1 MVTMLDC
8 IRRSEPVSRNILQH
22 AKESTESLNNVIKD
36 YKAIDE
42 IFLIGS
48 GSSFNASNA
57 AASFIEDVCKV
68 QVFQLLPNQ
77 FAAKKVLNTKALYIF
92 VSQSGTSSLVKKQI
106 LKVKELGCPTVAVTD
121 DQQSAIAKEADVNIS
136 IQVGGEEYGF
146 RTVGFSATLLTL
158 QLIGLRIALEAG
170 KISEEEFDEYV
181 NDGLKAVDN
190 IPKVI
195 EDSLAWFDKVK
206 DELKSLR
213 SLMYYGGGEL
223 FGIAVEGAL
232 KLMETPKVYI
242 SVGYEAED
250 GIHGPCYAFGK
261 DDAIVFLNDG
271 EHDVEYASSMVRFSK
286 AELGRGY
293 MFGPLVQDD
302 KDLKIVPCSKY
313 FRGLEFVPSVQIIA
327 YQMAMIN
334 NVEVLPLTIRI
345 PHVSTKYFQ
354 THNG

>member
-22 AKESTESLNNVIKD
+22 AKESTESLNKVIKD

-170 KISEEEFDEYV
+170 KISEEEFKEYV

-195 EDSLAWFDKVK
+195 ENSLVWFDKVK

-242 SVGYEAED
+242 SAGYEAED

>member
-8 IRRSEPVSRNILQH
+8 IRRSERVCTTILEN
-22 AKESTESLNNVIKD
+22 AKKATDGLREVIGD
-36 YKAIDE
+36 FNSVEE

-48 GSSFNASNA
+48 GSSFNASNSA
-57 AASFIEDVCKV
+57 SSFIEEVCGV
-68 QVFQLLPNQ
+68 QVFSLLPNQ
-77 FAAKKVLNTKALYIF
+77 FAKKKVLNTKALYIF
-92 VSQSGTSSLVKKQI
+92 VSQSGTSSLVKQQI
-106 LKVKELGCPTVAVTD
+106 IKVKELSCPSVAVTD
-121 DQQSAIAKEADVNIS
+121 DENSPIAKEADINIS

-158 QLIGLRIALEAG
+158 QLIGLRIALEKG
-170 KISEEEFDEYV
+170 KISEEVFADYV
-181 NDGLKAVDN
+181 SDGLKAVGN
-190 IPKVI
+190 IPTVI
-195 EDSLAWFDKVK
+195 EDSLVWFENNKED
-206 DELKSLR
+206 LKSLR

-232 KLMETPKVYI
+232 KLMETPKIYI

-271 EHDVEYASSMVRFSK
+271 ENDVDYASSMVRFSK
-286 AELGRGY
+286 QELGRGY
-293 MFGPLVQDD
+293 MFGPLVQDE
-302 KDLKIVPCSKY
+302 KDLKITPCSRY
-313 FRGLEFVPSVQIIA
+313 FRAIEFVPSVQVIA
-327 YQMAMIN
+327 YQMAIYN
-334 NVEVLPLTIRI
+334 GVEVLPLTIRI

>member
-22 AKESTESLNNVIKD
+22 AKESTESLNKVIKD

-170 KISEEEFDEYV
+170 KISEEEFKEYV

-195 EDSLAWFDKVK
+195 EDSLVWFDKVK

>member
-22 AKESTESLNNVIKD
+22 AKESTESLNKVIKD

-158 QLIGLRIALEAG
+158 QLIGLRVALEAG
-170 KISEEEFDEYV
+170 KISEEEFKEYV

-195 EDSLAWFDKVK
+195 EDSLVWFDKVK

>member
-1 MVTMLDC
+1 MLDC

-22 AKESTESLNNVIKD
+22 AKESTESLNKVIKD

-158 QLIGLRIALEAG
+158 QLIGLRVALEAG
-170 KISEEEFDEYV
+170 KISEEEFNEYV
-181 NDGLKAVDN
+181 NDGLKSVDN

-195 EDSLAWFDKVK
+195 EDSLVWFDKVK

-250 GIHGPCYAFGK
+250 G
-261 DDAIVFLNDG
+261 
-271 EHDVEYASSMVRFSK
+271 
-286 AELGRGY
+286 
-293 MFGPLVQDD
+293 
-302 KDLKIVPCSKY
+302 
-313 FRGLEFVPSVQIIA
+313 
-327 YQMAMIN
+327 
-334 NVEVLPLTIRI
+334 
-345 PHVSTKYFQ
+345 
-354 THNG
+354 

>member
-22 AKESTESLNNVIKD
+22 AKESTESLNKVIKD

-170 KISEEEFDEYV
+170 KISEEEFNEYV

-195 EDSLAWFDKVK
+195 EDSLVWFDKVK

-242 SVGYEAED
+242 SAGYEAED

-354 THNG
+354 TH

>member
-22 AKESTESLNNVIKD
+22 AKESTESLNKVIKD

>member
-8 IRRSEPVSRNILQH
+8 IRRSETVSRNILAG
-22 AKESTESLNNVIKD
+22 AKESTDGLN
-36 YKAIDE
+36 KAISDFKAIEE

-48 GSSFNASNA
+48 GSSFNASNS
-57 AASFIEDVCKV
+57 AASFIEELCNV
-68 QVFQLLPNQ
+68 QVSALLPNQ
-77 FAAKKVLNTKALYIF
+77 FAQKKVLNTKAVYIF

-106 LKVKELGCPTVAVTD
+106 IKVKELSAPTIAVTD
-121 DQQSAIAKEADVNIS
+121 DENSPIAREADVNIS
-136 IQVGGEEYGF
+136 IQVNGEEYGF

-158 QLIGLRIALEAG
+158 QIIGLRIALNAG
-170 KISEEEFDEYV
+170 KISEEEFTAYIK
-181 NDGLKAVDN
+181 DGLKACDN

-195 EDSLAWFDKVK
+195 EDTLVWFEKNKED
-206 DELKSLR
+206 LKSLR
-213 SLMYYGGGEL
+213 SLMYYGGREL

-232 KLMETPKVYI
+232 KLMETPKLYL
-242 SVGYEAED
+242 SFGYEAED

-271 EHDVEYASSMVRFSK
+271 ENDVEYASSMVRFSK
-286 AELGRGY
+286 QELGRGY
-293 MFGPLVQDD
+293 MFGSLVQDD
-302 KDLKIVPCSKY
+302 RDLKIVPESRY
-313 FRGLEFVPSVQIIA
+313 FRALEFVPSVQVVA

-334 NVEVLPLTIRI
+334 DVEILPLTLRT